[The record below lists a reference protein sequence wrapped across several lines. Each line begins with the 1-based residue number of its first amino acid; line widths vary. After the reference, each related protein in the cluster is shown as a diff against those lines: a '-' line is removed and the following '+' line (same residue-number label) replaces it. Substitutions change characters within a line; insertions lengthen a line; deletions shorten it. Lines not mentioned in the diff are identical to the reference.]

1 MVLMSDILRDL
12 QEKGIFEPLCEI
24 DLAVASSYKEV
35 YENVYKI
42 MCRFDEE
49 STHGCG
55 EYIQAC
61 NSILAYCCQDF
72 NPLVRAY
79 RYVGKGYIHV
89 LFKHSLGKV
98 LLKHTQRF

>member
-1 MVLMSDILRDL
+1 MVLLNDILREL
-12 QEKGIFEPLCEI
+12 QEKGMFESLSNI
-24 DLAVASSYKEV
+24 DLNVASSYQEV

-42 MCRFDEE
+42 MCRFDQE

-61 NSILAYCCQDF
+61 NSILAYCCQEF

-79 RYVGKGYIHV
+79 RYVGM
-89 LFKHSLGKV
+89 S
-98 LLKHTQRF
+98 